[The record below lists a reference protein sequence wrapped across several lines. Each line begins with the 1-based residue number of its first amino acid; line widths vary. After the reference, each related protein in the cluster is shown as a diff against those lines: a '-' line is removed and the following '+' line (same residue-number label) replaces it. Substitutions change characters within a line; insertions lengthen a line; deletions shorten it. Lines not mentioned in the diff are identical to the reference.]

1 MKKRGMKKRV
11 LAALMTACMVV
22 GAVPGVSLADVSTGE
37 TTTNQFGL
45 TPSSKKYNFDG
56 STSTSGDPDIVLDKQ
71 ATYLGDDTYEIT
83 LTATAKEQ
91 IKTKPTHV
99 VFLLDA
105 SRSMNWCDTVL
116 ASDEDVE
123 HGLMCTE
130 EEARELV
137 GHRHYT
143 QYQYKVGRNY
153 IGYDGTS
160 CTLIDAG
167 KKVAGP

>member
-22 GAVPGVSLADVSTGE
+22 GSVPGVSLADVSAGE

-56 STSTSGDPDIVLDKQ
+56 SSSESDNSDIVLNKQ

-83 LTATAKEQ
+83 LSATAKKQ
-91 IKTKPTHV
+91 IKTKPMQV

-105 SRSMNWCDTVL
+105 SGSMNWCDTK
-116 ASDEDVE
+116 AEE
-123 HGLMCTE
+123 INCTE
-130 EEARELV
+130 KEVKKLD
-137 GHRHYT
+137 GHKHYT
-143 QYQYKVGRNY
+143 QYKYKMH
-153 IGYDGTS
+153 I
-160 CTLIDAG
+160 
-167 KKVAGP
+167 P